1 MEQPYR
7 RLFRRMTATA
17 LVVALVPLYLL
28 GGIIYFYFSQA
39 HDAKLRE
46 ELRNLAVN
54 RVSALNLFLAERIS
68 MLEVLAATSNL
79 EELTRPGALQGIFEL
94 LNRRSRS
101 FLDLGVIDD
110 QGRHRAYVGP
120 YPLEDRSYAEAGW
133 FLATKVRGV
142 YVSDVFLGFRGVP
155 HFVVAVKSGSARE
168 SWVLR
173 ATIDSE
179 VFNRLVRSAQL
190 GASGDAYI
198 LNDDGSFQT
207 PPRFG
212 NGLLNKAPLNMQ
224 AVPRGVRVVER
235 VNAQGRKT
243 LTAFAWLPKENW
255 VLVIE
260 QDPRE
265 GLGPLHLARTLE
277 LATLLAGSL
286 FIAGA
291 IIFLVRALVRRLE
304 SQARERAVVDAQL
317 AHSARLA
324 SLGRMAAGVA
334 HEINNPLAAIGELA
348 GLMEDL
354 ADEEFL
360 ASHPHGPLFKENV
373 MKIGQHVDRVRSV
386 THRMLGFARRME
398 PKLDTVDLN
407 QVIDDALAFLAREA
421 MFRNVTVEKA
431 LDDSLPLIKTDQ
443 AQLQQVL
450 LNLINNALDAAPEG
464 KGRVTVTTRRDGRHL
479 EVAVHDNGP
488 GVAPEI
494 KDRIFDPFFTTK
506 QPGKGTGLGLSIS
519 HSLVEKL
526 GGSLTLESRPGGGA
540 TFLVRLPLVA
550 TEQ

>member
-7 RLFRRMTATA
+7 RLFQRMTLTA

-28 GGIIYFYFSQA
+28 GGVIYYYFAQA

-46 ELRNLAVN
+46 ELRNLAAN
-54 RVSALNLFLAERIS
+54 RVNALNVFLAERVS
-68 MLEVLAATSNL
+68 MLEVLVATASL
-79 EELTRPGALQGIFEL
+79 DQLTKPGALEEVFEL

-110 QGRHRAYVGP
+110 EGRHRAYVGP

-142 YVSDVFLGFRGVP
+142 YISDVFLGFRGVP
-155 HFVVAVKSGSARE
+155 HFVVAVKGGQAGKA
-168 SWVLR
+168 WILR

-179 VFNRLVRSAQL
+179 VFNRLVRSAQV

-198 LNDDGSFQT
+198 VSDQGNYQT

-212 NGLLNKAPLNMQ
+212 KGLLEKAPLDMQ
-224 AVPRGVRVVER
+224 AVPRGIKVVER
-235 VNAQGRKT
+235 EGDQGRKT

-265 GLGPLHLARTLE
+265 GLGPLHMARTLE
-277 LATLLAGSL
+277 LATLLAGTL

-304 SQARERAVVDAQL
+304 SQARERAELDAQL

-354 ADEEFL
+354 VDDEFL
-360 ASHPHGPLFKENV
+360 ASHPHAPLFKENV
-373 MKIGQHVDRVRSV
+373 IKIGQHVDRVRSV

-398 PKLDTVDLN
+398 PKMDTVDVN
-407 QVIDDALAFLAREA
+407 KVIEDALSFLAREA
-421 MFRNVTVEKA
+421 MFRNIAVEKS
-431 LDDSLPLIKTDQ
+431 LDDELPLVKSDQ

-450 LNLINNALDAAPEG
+450 LNLMNNALDAVPDDT
-464 KGRVTVTTRRDGRHL
+464 GRIRIATRQNGQFL
-479 EVAVHDNGP
+479 EVAVTDNGP
-488 GVAPEI
+488 GVRPEI
-494 KDRIFDPFFTTK
+494 REKIFDPFYTTK
-506 QPGKGTGLGLSIS
+506 QPGKGTGLGLAIS

-526 GGSLTLESRPGGGA
+526 GGSLTLESRPGQGA

-550 TEQ
+550 MEQ